1 MSTSKALPRRKNSNR
16 RPLFANTTR
25 IHGMMKKLLALALV
39 APLLISCSSK
49 RDGDSY
55 NEAYIK
61 DTNGFDILMGQFA
74 NNIENIWGMKEVLI
88 AGPKD
93 YVKYTDQYLTRSH
106 INFDEGTITVETIAG
121 TDPAAHLRQAIITT
135 LLMGDDPGSIDL
147 YSDANDV
154 LISKEPF
161 LYGQV
166 VDNTGQPIRWEG
178 RASKFADYLLKT
190 RLQSRSTGLKIVY
203 SVTINLVPNHLD
215 KRAHKYIGM
224 VRKASKKYGVDES
237 LILAIMQTESSF
249 NPYAVSHADA
259 LGLMQVV
266 QHSAGVDVFKAQG
279 KWGKPSRS
287 YLFDPESN
295 IDTGTAYLAIL
306 QNSYLGQIDNPTS
319 RRYAVITAYNGGAGS
334 VLRVFSNDKTQ
345 AFNLINSMDPGDVY
359 QTLTTRHPS
368 AESRHYLYKVNTAQ
382 KSYRRR

>member
-1 MSTSKALPRRKNSNR
+1 
-16 RPLFANTTR
+16 
-25 IHGMMKKLLALALV
+25 MMKKLLALALV

-49 RDGDSY
+49 KGDDAF
-55 NEAYIK
+55 NEAYVK

-154 LISKEPF
+154 QISKEPF

-178 RASKFADYLLKT
+178 RATKFADYLLQT
-190 RLQSRSTGLKIVY
+190 RL
-203 SVTINLVPNHLD
+203 
-215 KRAHKYIGM
+215 A
-224 VRKASKKYGVDES
+224 
-237 LILAIMQTESSF
+237 
-249 NPYAVSHADA
+249 
-259 LGLMQVV
+259 
-266 QHSAGVDVFKAQG
+266 KAQY
-279 KWGKPSRS
+279 R
-287 YLFDPESN
+287 
-295 IDTGTAYLAIL
+295 
-306 QNSYLGQIDNPTS
+306 
-319 RRYAVITAYNGGAGS
+319 
-334 VLRVFSNDKTQ
+334 
-345 AFNLINSMDPGDVY
+345 
-359 QTLTTRHPS
+359 
-368 AESRHYLYKVNTAQ
+368 AENRL
-382 KSYRRR
+382 